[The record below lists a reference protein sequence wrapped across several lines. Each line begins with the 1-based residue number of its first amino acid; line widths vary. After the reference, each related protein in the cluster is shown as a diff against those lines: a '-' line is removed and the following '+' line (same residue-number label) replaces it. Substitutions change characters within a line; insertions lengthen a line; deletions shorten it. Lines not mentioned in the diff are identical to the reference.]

1 MNVRTTTRPTTAHCN
16 LPQYMGFLIS
26 EPKSSTCTRLAEV
39 AGISHDS
46 ANRFLHRE
54 NYHPKDL
61 YDEAIKILNP
71 LGGTLSVD
79 DSVLDK
85 PYSYSAALVGH
96 FWSGKHHK
104 PVKGINLITLYY
116 SDTSGRHM
124 PVNYRIYDKSEG
136 KTKNDYFLEML
147 IEVLAWGLK
156 PTYVTGDS
164 WYSCTKNLKTI
175 KNHQTGFMFA
185 VEKNRTVLLEK
196 GQWQQVQDLNI
207 PDNGL
212 DVWLKDFGKVT
223 LFRTMLKD
231 QRRHYVVYLP
241 EEVPFERNDFSK
253 IHDQHWQIEQYHR
266 AIKQVCHIEHF
277 QVRSERPIRNHIFAA
292 ILAFVYL
299 QKMQIAQEVINIY
312 QHQRELFKE
321 TVGAFV
327 ASFAKG
333 KDYLLPKLARPIN
346 A

>member
-1 MNVRTTTRPTTAHCN
+1 MT
-16 LPQYMGFLIS
+16 
-26 EPKSSTCTRLAEV
+26 
-39 AGISHDS
+39 GISHHS

-54 NYHPKDL
+54 NYQPKDM
-61 YDEAIKILNP
+61 YDEAVKTLNP
-71 LGGTLSVD
+71 TGGTLSVD

-85 PYSYSAALVGH
+85 PYSYSVALVGH
-96 FWSGKHHK
+96 FWSGKHHRS
-104 PVKGINLITLYY
+104 VKGINLITLYY
-116 SDTSGRHM
+116 TDISGLHM

-136 KTKNDYFLEML
+136 KTKNDYVREML

-156 PTYVTGDS
+156 PAFVTGDS
-164 WYSCTKNLKTI
+164 WYSCTTNLKVI
-175 KNHQTGFMFA
+175 KNHQTGFVFA
-185 VEKNRTVLLEK
+185 VETNRTVSLVK
-196 GQWQQVQDLNI
+196 GRWQQVQDLDI

-212 DVWLKDFGKVT
+212 EVFLKDFGKVT

-241 EEVPFERNDFSK
+241 EEVPFERDDFSK

-266 AIKQVCHIEHF
+266 AIKQVCYIEHF
-277 QVRSERPIRNHIFAA
+277 QVRSEQPVRNHIFAA

-299 QKMQIAQEVINIY
+299 QKMQIAREVINIY

-321 TVGAFV
+321 TVGVFV
-327 ASFAKG
+327 ESFAKG
-333 KDYLLPKLARPIN
+333 KEHLLPKLARTIN

>member
-1 MNVRTTTRPTTAHCN
+1 MT
-16 LPQYMGFLIS
+16 
-26 EPKSSTCTRLAEV
+26 
-39 AGISHDS
+39 GISHDS

-104 PVKGINLITLYY
+104 PVKGINLITLCY

-175 KNHQTGFMFA
+175 KTIRLGLCSPLRKTGQYRWKRGNGNRFKTLTYQTM
-185 VEKNRTVLLEK
+185 
-196 GQWQQVQDLNI
+196 
-207 PDNGL
+207 
-212 DVWLKDFGKVT
+212 VWMCG
-223 LFRTMLKD
+223 
-231 QRRHYVVYLP
+231 
-241 EEVPFERNDFSK
+241 
-253 IHDQHWQIEQYHR
+253 
-266 AIKQVCHIEHF
+266 
-277 QVRSERPIRNHIFAA
+277 
-292 ILAFVYL
+292 
-299 QKMQIAQEVINIY
+299 
-312 QHQRELFKE
+312 
-321 TVGAFV
+321 
-327 ASFAKG
+327 
-333 KDYLLPKLARPIN
+333 
-346 A
+346 